1 MIYAALSFYG
11 AVFTQPF
18 SPVIEDT
25 LKESLGFLSFTSEE
39 RVTSTKEEQAMTKEE
54 YRNFLRDLEHKIFS
68 EYPIIGDTN
77 AKSVVSKA
85 NMEKH
90 SYSEYEVEQCAY
102 ELADFVSDCIKAYID
117 STVS

>member
-1 MIYAALSFYG
+1 MIYEALSFHG

-68 EYPIIGDTN
+68 EYPIIGATN

-117 STVS
+117 STMS